1 MDVIWH
7 EMYSVVMKRRPAIF
21 GRHVMTLILDR
32 WTDRQLDLELLD
44 NEEAPTSHNVK
55 ELQIKKH
62 LPPLTPNVEESS
74 ADDEDDPLFELPPRA
89 PAKDRKFKKWL
100 SDAMKTI
107 FCRQEDSDKRAYQ
120 AHVRHKKERQL
131 TRQHFQHLGV
141 PCKSGSEDRI
151 TVEHEWLK
159 HHQAWVD
166 VDLQDYASTSQQP
179 DVPWSRTQVGR
190 TTTSIAE
197 EDRSEEDEQ
206 SEEHDGF
213 DSSDNS
219 IDAATSDDE

>member
-1 MDVIWH
+1 MHRIFRNIVAPHVGNFDQMHGKMIDLMHESHIMQGQGKKLDVMDVIWH
-7 EMYSVVMKRRPAIF
+7 EMYSVVMKRRPSIF
-21 GRHVMTLILDR
+21 GSHVMTLILDR
-32 WTDRQLDLELLD
+32 WTDMQLSLELLD
-44 NEEAPTSHNVK
+44 NEEAPTNHNVK

-89 PAKDRKFKKWL
+89 PAKERKFKKWL

-131 TRQHFQHLGV
+131 TRQRFQHLGV

-151 TVEHEWLK
+151 TAEHDWLK
-159 HHQAWVD
+159 HRREWVD
-166 VDLQDYASTSQQP
+166 ADL
-179 DVPWSRTQVGR
+179 
-190 TTTSIAE
+190 
-197 EDRSEEDEQ
+197 
-206 SEEHDGF
+206 
-213 DSSDNS
+213 
-219 IDAATSDDE
+219 